1 MIINDYL
8 GFFFF
13 FLDLGLACSAVFL
26 YPEDQ
31 RSVEEHLKNS
41 TKKFEPYH
49 PIKRFH

>member
-8 GFFFF
+8 GFFF

-31 RSVEEHLKNS
+31 RSVEEHLKNN

-49 PIKRFH
+49 PIKHFH